1 MCPKGDYMQRITV
14 TLDDHL
20 VKELDQL
27 IAAGGYRNRS
37 EAIRDLARAGIRQAI
52 LETGTAKEC
61 VAALV
66 YVFDHTIKGLSRRLI
81 ALFHESHDISVAATQ
96 VPLNHTSGLEV
107 AILKGPIARV
117 RALAESVQAERGV
130 QHGRL
135 VIVPAAVEDE
145 HRHEGEDGHT
155 HMHLRAR

>member
-1 MCPKGDYMQRITV
+1 MQRITV
-14 TLDDHL
+14 TLDDQL
-20 VKELDQL
+20 VGELDRL

-52 LETGTAKEC
+52 LDTGTAKDC

-66 YVFDHTIKGLSRRLI
+66 YVFDHTVKGLSRRLI

-107 AILKGPIARV
+107 AILKGSIVKV
-117 RALAESVQAERGV
+117 RALGGKRAG
-130 QHGRL
+130 
-135 VIVPAAVEDE
+135 
-145 HRHEGEDGHT
+145 
-155 HMHLRAR
+155 RARGQAGALGHRPCGYRGRTPAR